1 MPTKMKKVN
10 QPRTK
15 ARIDA
20 RLDKKLATYMAI
32 AGAAGIGMLSTT
44 AQAKIVYTPANAV
57 TSYGT
62 IPVDL
67 NNDGVVDFTISVQG
81 GFFHSEWT
89 FVKPQVTGNAVL
101 AAAGGGVAAG
111 FFGVPVG
118 PGEKFLT
125 NTFYSYGMRMA
136 DAGMYGGSSWFIG
149 PFANAVNRYIG
160 MKFVIN
166 GTTHYGWARV
176 NVSNYLQGGEV
187 QLTGYAYETTPNT
200 NIVEGHVSGPAKVS
214 SLVPEERLT
223 PAVQPATLGILAR
236 GADAIAIWRR
246 NEELAA

>member
-1 MPTKMKKVN
+1 MGS
-10 QPRTK
+10 
-15 ARIDA
+15 
-20 RLDKKLATYMAI
+20 
-32 AGAAGIGMLSTT
+32 AGAGGIGMLSTS

-118 PGEKFLT
+118 PGEKILSH
-125 NTFYSYGMRMA
+125 TFYSYGMWMA
-136 DAGMYGGSSWFIG
+136 DAGIYIGSSSVIG
-149 PFANAVNRYIG
+149 PFG
-160 MKFVIN
+160 
-166 GTTHYGWARV
+166 
-176 NVSNYLQGGEV
+176 
-187 QLTGYAYETTPNT
+187 
-200 NIVEGHVSGPAKVS
+200 NIS
-214 SLVPEERLT
+214 ERFHCIQ
-223 PAVQPATLGILAR
+223 VC
-236 GADAIAIWRR
+236 
-246 NEELAA
+246 

>member
-1 MPTKMKKVN
+1 
-10 QPRTK
+10 
-15 ARIDA
+15 
-20 RLDKKLATYMAI
+20 MAI

-111 FFGVPVG
+111 FFGGSVWPRA
-118 PGEKFLT
+118 KILS
-125 NTFYSYGMRMA
+125 NNLYSC
-136 DAGMYGGSSWFIG
+136 
-149 PFANAVNRYIG
+149 
-160 MKFVIN
+160 
-166 GTTHYGWARV
+166 
-176 NVSNYLQGGEV
+176 
-187 QLTGYAYETTPNT
+187 
-200 NIVEGHVSGPAKVS
+200 
-214 SLVPEERLT
+214 RL
-223 PAVQPATLGILAR
+223 
-236 GADAIAIWRR
+236 
-246 NEELAA
+246 